1 MIYHLPKLQV
11 GDRKGQY
18 RETLTCITHDS
29 VSKNE
34 EINQTLQIDFTA
46 RNDGSIGY
54 QLLQNEN
61 YIYFEGQQYQIKQA
75 DKDDEAYD
83 NKRTVSATHIWF
95 DCQHVWQYDKLK
107 GTKKLSA
114 SDLMS
119 FVFDQ
124 NSLGTK
130 GFTWSV
136 ENSTDTATFTDY
148 GEKSS
153 MDCIKD
159 CIEKFNLVVI
169 ADNKNLKLIPMD
181 NFQHKTNKA
190 FKYIH
195 DTPTF
200 KVTIDTTDLQNIAR
214 VYGKTDAPVTSVI
227 GTAIGTINT
236 MDTSGAPVVTDPD
249 KPTNVVQ
256 YLPNGTKWVMD
267 SKMTANSEVWYR
279 VSTDG
284 WVNEK
289 YVTFEKGGDIKPE
302 NHIITEVLGQG
313 TIKAADEKQ
322 TSDGDNTDIL
332 PIGNASGTI
341 STMDSDGAPVYSEPG
356 NTNVIDHLTNGS
368 SWVTTSKQVI
378 DGTTYYRIAT
388 NEWVSSKYL
397 TFDKTGNVKPEDHTI
412 KRVTGQGTVKKS
424 EKSSSSD
431 SENDS
436 SNDSSKDNLVYVY
449 DSPFTPQSKTGR
461 TLNPGDQYKI
471 SSEVSGGAQDKGWY
485 QVGTNEWVESDSFD
499 FTNSTDVAVSE
510 DDSAPTEVTI
520 YDSPFSDHKE
530 VGRKLPNGSRW
541 KINGEVTEGA
551 NGKTWYRVGVNE
563 WVSSDNFDFTA
574 DNDVEPSEVKDSD
587 DSDSNDDHSKDYF
600 QPFIIRDEKSIQE
613 WGELPGAPIT
623 NEDIEDPVE
632 MRKYALSQMKTEP
645 EVQISLTYT
654 GSDKFKLGDMVYCD
668 IPAENFT
675 TWVTVTAVKYNPLSY
690 QRIYELSLNSTP
702 QTLTDYILSENKSL
716 MDARQ
721 NAAMSLS
728 NGAIASPWLSMK
740 VGEV

>member
-29 VSKNE
+29 ISWNE

-61 YIYFEGQQYQIKQA
+61 NLYFEGQQYQIKQA

-95 DCQHVWQYDKLK
+95 DCQHIRQYDKLK
-107 GTKKLSA
+107 GTQKLSA
-114 SDLMS
+114 SDLMN

-124 NSLGTK
+124 NTLGNR
-130 GFTWSV
+130 GFSWSV
-136 ENSTDTATFTDY
+136 IGSSDTATFTDY
-148 GEKSS
+148 GDKSGKE
-153 MDCIKD
+153 CIQD
-159 CIEKFNLVVI
+159 CIEKFNLVVV

-181 NFQHKTNKA
+181 QFQHKTSKS

-200 KVTIDTTDLQNIAR
+200 KVTIDSTDLQNIAK
-214 VYGKTDAPVTSVI
+214 VFGKTDAPVTSVI
-227 GTAIGTINT
+227 GTAIGTVNT
-236 MDTSGAPVVTDPD
+236 MEVSGAPVVTDPD
-249 KPTNVVQ
+249 KPTNIVQ

-267 SKMTANSEVWYR
+267 SKMTANSETWYR

-289 YVTFEKGGDIKPE
+289 YITFEKGGDIKPE

-313 TIKAADEKQ
+313 TIKAADNKES
-322 TSDGDNTDIL
+322 TDGDNTDIL
-332 PIGNASGTI
+332 PIGDASGTI
-341 STMDSDGAPVYSEPG
+341 STMETDGAPVYSEPG
-356 NTNVIDHLTNGS
+356 ETNVVDHLDNGT
-368 SWVTTSKQVI
+368 SWATSSKQVV
-378 DGTTYYRIAT
+378 DGTTYYRIAP

-397 TFDKTGNVKPEDHTI
+397 TFDKTGNVKPEDHTT
-412 KRVTGQGTVKKS
+412 KRVSGQGTIKT

-431 SENDS
+431 
-436 SNDSSKDNLVYVY
+436 KDKDTLVYVY
-449 DSPFTPQSKTGR
+449 DSPFTPQNKTGR
-461 TLNPGDQYKI
+461 TLDSGSQWKI
-471 SSEVSGGAQDKGWY
+471 SNEVSGGAQDKGWY
-485 QVGTNEWVESDSFD
+485 QIGTNEWVVQDSFE

-510 DDSAPTEVTI
+510 DDSIPTEVTI
-520 YDSPFSDHKE
+520 YDSPWSDHKE
-530 VGRKLPNGSRW
+530 VGRKLSNGTQWR
-541 KINGEVTEGA
+541 INGEVTDGA
-551 NGKTWYRVGVNE
+551 NGKTWYRVATNE
-563 WVSSDNFDFTA
+563 WVNSENFEFTG
-574 DNDVEPSEVKDSD
+574 DSDVEPSEVKDSD
-587 DSDSNDDHSKDYF
+587 DSSSEDDHSKDYF
-600 QPFIIRDEKSIQE
+600 QPFIVRDEKSIQE
-613 WGELPGAPIT
+613 WGELPGPSIT
-623 NEDIEDPVE
+623 NNDIEDPIE
-632 MRKYALSQMKTEP
+632 MRKYALAQMKTEP

-654 GSDKFKLGDMVYCD
+654 GSDEFKLGDMVYCD

-690 QRIYELSLNSTP
+690 QRTYELSLNSTP

-740 VGEV
+740 VGEI